1 MDTNNQPTK
10 ETLNAW
16 HKDSSNW
23 KWGMFYYNKNDKRIF
38 PPKRIAAFG
47 WTVNFANPYS
57 ILVMVGIIVFI
68 FALVT
73 IIQKWS

>member
-1 MDTNNQPTK
+1 MQTNHQPTK

-16 HKDSSNW
+16 HKDPANW
-23 KWGMFYYNKNDKRIF
+23 KWGIFYYNKNDKRIF

-57 ILVMVGIIVFI
+57 IFVMITMITFILVV
-68 FALVT
+68 VT
-73 IIQKWS
+73 IIKRWN